1 MSTFRPGYIHVLARV
16 LSTSDYVLVQIL
28 EISSE
33 TRTELSVRH
42 QDNVGIGIGIGIGTM
57 VPGPRLGGGRIPGY
71 PGYLKK
77 RTLHLMMNR

>member
-1 MSTFRPGYIHVLARV
+1 MSTFRPCYIHVLAQV

-57 VPGPRLGGGRIPGY
+57 VPGPGMVGRWGG
-71 PGYLKK
+71 
-77 RTLHLMMNR
+77 